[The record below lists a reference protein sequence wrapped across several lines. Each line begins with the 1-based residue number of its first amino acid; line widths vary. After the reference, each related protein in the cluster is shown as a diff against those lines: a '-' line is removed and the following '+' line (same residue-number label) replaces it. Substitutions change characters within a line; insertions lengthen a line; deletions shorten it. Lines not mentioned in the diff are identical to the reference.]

1 MFTQIKNYF
10 LWRRIQNATLVDG
23 DWENSKFII
32 RVAEKHDWR
41 PSKVRALIE
50 EYKKF
55 LYIAVTDGPATP
67 SKEVDEIWHEHI
79 LFTESYFGTWTK
91 VLGRTLHH
99 KPGFEGEDFS
109 KTFKR
114 IEDKKREYFGAEV
127 VDKLSE
133 VADAITDITPS
144 KSYTSHEI
152 TSKDVGHSHHD
163 HSSHHSHHDSS
174 PSHHSCSSHS
184 SHSCSSSSGGHSSCS
199 SSSCGSSSCGGGGGC
214 SS

>member
-1 MFTQIKNYF
+1 MFTKIKNYF
-10 LWRRIQNATLVDG
+10 LWRRIQNNTLIDG
-23 DWENSKFII
+23 DTDNTKFIF
-32 RVAEKHDWR
+32 RVAEKHNWDYFDTQD
-41 PSKVRALIE
+41 LIE

-67 SKEVDEIWHEHI
+67 SKQVDEIWHEHI
-79 LFTESYFGTWTK
+79 LFTKDYFGRWSEI
-91 VLGRTLHH
+91 LGRTLHH
-99 KPGFEGEDFS
+99 EPGFKGEDFS

-114 IEDKKREYFGAEV
+114 TEDKKREFFGEEV
-127 VDKLSE
+127 VDKLKDVAE
-133 VADAITDITPS
+133 VVVDMIPTKSAPS
-144 KSYTSHEI
+144 CEI
-152 TSKDVGHSHHD
+152 THKDVGHTHHD
-163 HSSHHSHHDSS
+163 HSPSHYDSS